1 MRASTNR
8 SLTQRSTT
16 LPLPVATS
24 WVIAGKRTND
34 KVGVAFVSNGISGD
48 HSRYLQL
55 GGKGFLLGDG
65 TLTYGREKTIE
76 GYYTARLTRGVFAS
90 VDLQHITNPG
100 YNKDHGPV
108 FVPSLRLHLEF

>member
-1 MRASTNR
+1 
-8 SLTQRSTT
+8 
-16 LPLPVATS
+16 
-24 WVIAGKRTND
+24 
-34 KVGVAFVSNGISGD
+34 VAFVSNGISGD

-100 YNKDHGPV
+100 YNKDRGPV